1 MSGKLV
7 YDFSDVL
14 DSSWVSDFTIASE
27 IDDKISKYVKL
38 DQTDSIKMT
47 VDYLGLE

>member
-14 DSSWVSDFTIASE
+14 DGSWVSDFTIRSE
-27 IDDKISKYVKL
+27 IDDQIGKYVKL
-38 DQTDSIKMT
+38 DTTDKITMT